1 VPRMPRRYPD
11 KVAVTIPMWKPQVRQ
26 KPYVSSFNRGTQGLA
41 DKLADELANEIRACE
56 PAGGQPIESCA
67 PFQVNSNFEGPG

>member
-1 VPRMPRRYPD
+1 M
-11 KVAVTIPMWKPQVRQ
+11 KVIEVHV
-26 KPYVSSFNRGTQGLA
+26 VCSSLKHMECRTSLNHCTCNRGTQGLTY
-41 DKLADELANEIRACE
+41 KLADELADEIHACE

>member
-1 VPRMPRRYPD
+1 MLISTCCFSLFFATTHEQSPD
-11 KVAVTIPMWKPQVRQ
+11 RVDIIMTVI
-26 KPYVSSFNRGTQGLA
+26 RGTQGLA
-41 DKLADELANEIRACE
+41 YKLADELADEIRACE